1 MNIFKLVLVL
11 STFVFLVS
19 CDSATEPVEI
29 ESQLLMPLKVGNEW
43 TYTDTNFED
52 SKVTVEDFRYL
63 VTRLED
69 VNIGYKQ
76 YKAFVLTGHNSK
88 NEQVV
93 QEFFTCNSI
102 GLYTYGSENDP
113 FNLLYRDLLLKY
125 PVSVNERWNT
135 YYHYFTPTTHRFSH
149 DTCIVECL
157 SIKEQITVPAGTF
170 KCVKYQYTL
179 NTGAKAIENWSES
192 VGMISYQRFD
202 KEGKLEESSVL
213 KRRNFN

>member
-11 STFVFLVS
+11 SVFLLLVS
-19 CDSATEPVEI
+19 CDEVAEPTKI
-29 ESQLLMPLKVGNEW
+29 ETQLLMPLKVGNEW
-43 TYTDTNFED
+43 TYTDTIFED

-63 VTRLED
+63 VTRLEN

-76 YKAFVLTGHNSK
+76 YKAFVLTAYNTK

-102 GLYTYGSENDP
+102 GLYNYGSETDP
-113 FNLLYRDLLLKY
+113 FNLIYRDLLLKY
-125 PVSVNERWNT
+125 PVSVGERWNT
-135 YYHYFTPTTHRFSH
+135 YYHYFTPSTHRFSH
-149 DTCIVECL
+149 DTCTVECL

-179 NTGAKAIENWSES
+179 NTGVKAIE
-192 VGMISYQRFD
+192 
-202 KEGKLEESSVL
+202 
-213 KRRNFN
+213 